1 MAAIDE
7 VFDAEVLAEE
17 DFSAEALAGEIARS
31 PYNIV
36 HIATHAEFGA
46 TPADNFILTKNG
58 RWNVTQLEAT
68 MRARA
73 VQTDAPV
80 SLLTL
85 SACNTAADLG
95 GPAAERAP
103 LGLAGV
109 GFRAGAR
116 SVLASLWLAEDVST
130 AELMTEFY
138 RALNAGASRGEALRR
153 AQAKLIANPDT
164 ADPYQ
169 WANFI
174 LIGDWR

>member
-1 MAAIDE
+1 M
-7 VFDAEVLAEE
+7 FDAEVLAEE
-17 DFSAEALAGEIARS
+17 DFLAEALAGEIARS

-46 TPADNFILTKNG
+46 TPADNFILTTGG
-58 RWNVTQLEAT
+58 RLNITQLEAT

-95 GPAAERAP
+95 GPEAERAP

-116 SVLASLWLAEDVST
+116 SVLASLWPAEDVST
-130 AELMTEFY
+130 AELMAAFY
-138 RALNAGASRGEALRR
+138 KALNAGAGRAEALRQ
-153 AQAKLIANPDT
+153 AQAALIADPET
-164 ADPYQ
+164 ADPFQ
-169 WANFI
+169 WANFL

>member
-1 MAAIDE
+1 
-7 VFDAEVLAEE
+7 
-17 DFSAEALAGEIARS
+17 
-31 PYNIV
+31 
-36 HIATHAEFGA
+36 
-46 TPADNFILTKNG
+46 
-58 RWNVTQLEAT
+58 

-95 GPAAERAP
+95 GPEAERAP

-116 SVLASLWLAEDVST
+116 SVLASLWPAEDVAT
-130 AELMTEFY
+130 AELMAEFY
-138 RALNAGASRGEALRR
+138 KALNSGAGRGEALRKT
-153 AQAKLIANPDT
+153 QATLIANPDT
-164 ADPYQ
+164 ADPFQ
-169 WANFI
+169 WANFL